1 MAVAKPVV
9 PIDETR
15 AALAIEWSQIQDRIQ
30 PDLERIAAIKVE
42 LEELSISKY
51 SIPGVALK
59 VDVSQSWTFK
69 PDLFAAKYPVT
80 KRPDLYKAVPDADK
94 IKAALAPAEV
104 KTFSKASKTSVKL
117 V

>member
-15 AALAIEWSQIQDRIQ
+15 AALALEWAQIADRIQ

-42 LEELSISKY
+42 LEELAVSKY
-51 SIPGVALK
+51 SIPGVDLK
-59 VDVSQSWTFK
+59 VDVSQSWSFK

-80 KRPDLYKAVPDADK
+80 ARPDLYKAVPDADK
-94 IKAALAPAEV
+94 IKATLAPDEV
-104 KTFSKASKTSVKL
+104 KLYSRASKASVKL